1 MRAVSNPDVVAAM
14 VGDYRAGL
22 EVDRF
27 DEEADRAA
35 GRLVRC
41 PTLFAWSARDDME
54 ELYGDPVAVWRPWID
69 APLSARPD
77 RLRPPHGRGGAR
89 AARACEPARS
99 RLPLPRA

>member
-41 PTLFAWSARDDME
+41 PTLFAWSVHDDME

-69 APLSARPD
+69 APL
-77 RLRPPHGRGGAR
+77 G
-89 AARACEPARS
+89 AARIDSGHHMAEEAPMELASVLARFL
-99 RLPLPRA
+99 RKD